1 MLLLLLL
8 APPPVYDALDYCL
21 PGDQQRELCA
31 GLEAAIDRMVSGDG
45 EEEDEGL
52 GEEETSGL
60 TGLVLGLCRAR
71 LEEGGQPDSH
81 YR

>member
-8 APPPVYDALDYCL
+8 APPPVYDALDYRL

-71 LEEGGQPDSH
+71 LEGGGQPDSH